1 MVKHWLLWLSFIHCP
16 SMTRLFFGCG
26 VFNVSTGCLA
36 ILSTL
41 WISSIITLL
50 MDNKRAFSELSRRI
64 FIFLYLN
71 VECNSQEGN
80 VGHVWR
86 GQRGAG
92 GGCRLV
98 FCYEFISKSNT
109 IPVLYSAAARHSN
122 NFTRTSTST
131 TTSTYPSQYDP
142 LCGRGPW
149 CGCLFYSVWL
159 LGSTHSR
166 GEDGVFKCFPFL
178 FLGGNNA
185 SSLWASLQPTT
196 VHNTINGYRCKDII
210 DKAHIV
216 NRTLLCCH
224 WFYLMSCAAKYLKVI
239 HTPYL
244 PCNIYYIPSLWFDS
258 LSRIIAANLREI

>member
-1 MVKHWLLWLSFIHCP
+1 
-16 SMTRLFFGCG
+16 
-26 VFNVSTGCLA
+26 
-36 ILSTL
+36 
-41 WISSIITLL
+41 

-131 TTSTYPSQYDP
+131 DYISTLHLS
-142 LCGRGPW
+142 
-149 CGCLFYSVWL
+149 
-159 LGSTHSR
+159 
-166 GEDGVFKCFPFL
+166 
-178 FLGGNNA
+178 
-185 SSLWASLQPTT
+185 
-196 VHNTINGYRCKDII
+196 
-210 DKAHIV
+210 
-216 NRTLLCCH
+216 
-224 WFYLMSCAAKYLKVI
+224 VI
-239 HTPYL
+239 H
-244 PCNIYYIPSLWFDS
+244 S
-258 LSRIIAANLREI
+258 AAAARDMDVYSIQFGYSAPPTAG

>member
-1 MVKHWLLWLSFIHCP
+1 
-16 SMTRLFFGCG
+16 MTRLFFGCG

-166 GEDGVFKCFPFL
+166 GKDDVL
-178 FLGGNNA
+178 LSI
-185 SSLWASLQPTT
+185 SSAQ
-196 VHNTINGYRCKDII
+196 I
-210 DKAHIV
+210 
-216 NRTLLCCH
+216 
-224 WFYLMSCAAKYLKVI
+224 MSSI
-239 HTPYL
+239 GETWPE
-244 PCNIYYIPSLWFDS
+244 
-258 LSRIIAANLREI
+258 R